1 MRVDSLYLSPH
12 LDDAIFSCA
21 GQIQEDVSQGR
32 SVLIATVFSQGEGYK
47 DRRAE
52 DQRAAQTLGARVLWL
67 DRPDAPFRSAFYRDY
82 RSLMLGLCPSDQE
95 TVVELRQQL
104 RALLRKLSPSRCA
117 IPLAVGGHVD
127 HRLLFEAMNFQTGET
142 ALRWYEDRP
151 YALTPGLLQ
160 LRRAQLLSPP
170 VDRTQRTQLRRLLLQ
185 SLRSAPWTQR
195 YLPAGR
201 DRFSVGLRMARD
213 LPQEAQKPALRA
225 QTWHFSADIKTG
237 AERAVT
243 CYQSQLAPFFGG
255 LEGYRRATLRYAR
268 ALGGE
273 HYVERCYSDASE
285 PSARCA

>member
-52 DQRAAQTLGARVLWL
+52 DQRAAQTLGAQVLWL
-67 DRPDAPFRSAFYRDY
+67 DRPDAPYRSAFYRDY
-82 RSLMLGLCPSDQE
+82 RSLMLGLCPSDEE
-95 TVVELRQQL
+95 TIVELQQQL
-104 RALLRKLSPSRCA
+104 RALLLKLSPARCA
-117 IPLAVGGHVD
+117 VPLAVGGHVD
-127 HRLLFEAMNFQTGET
+127 HRLLFEAMNFQTGEV

-160 LRRAQLLSPP
+160 LRRAQLLAPP
-170 VDRTQRTQLRRLLLQ
+170 VDRPQRAHLRRMLLQ
-185 SLRSAPWTQR
+185 GLRSAPWTCR
-195 YLPAGR
+195 YLPPGR
-201 DRFSVGLRMARD
+201 DRFAVGLRMARD
-213 LPQEAQKPALRA
+213 LPQVAQKPSLQE
-225 QTWHFSADIKTG
+225 QTRHFSADIKEG
-237 AERAVT
+237 AERAIA
-243 CYQSQLAPFFGG
+243 CYQSQLGPFFDG
-255 LEGYRRATLRYAR
+255 LDGYRRATLQYTR

-273 HYVERCYSDASE
+273 HYAERCYSV